1 MRVALQTCKDVKF
14 VCHRLG
20 GLRYFK
26 FFKEKIHMT
35 DSFEIIS
42 FQKQSKTKIGKV
54 TYIINSYF
62 DNNGGILKE
71 KIKNLLVIE
80 IEKKSEQMAL

>member
-1 MRVALQTCKDVKF
+1 
-14 VCHRLG
+14 
-20 GLRYFK
+20 
-26 FFKEKIHMT
+26 MT

-62 DNNGGILKE
+62 DDSGETLKE
-71 KIKNLLVIE
+71 KIKNLLILEVKRNIELNGSIKPKNVI
-80 IEKKSEQMAL
+80 

>member
-1 MRVALQTCKDVKF
+1 
-14 VCHRLG
+14 
-20 GLRYFK
+20 
-26 FFKEKIHMT
+26 MT
-35 DSFEIIS
+35 DSIEIIS

-62 DNNGGILKE
+62 DNNGGTLKE
-71 KIKNLLVIE
+71 KIKNLLVLE